1 MSEGRSSG
9 AFKLNVVGIPE
20 NGTIPEKFIFN
31 DWGCTG
37 ENKSPGLNWS
47 SVPEGT
53 KSFAI
58 TLYDPDA
65 PTGSGFWH
73 WVIFNIPA
81 SAISLPE
88 DVANNGG
95 VPAPSIEGR
104 TDWGAPGY
112 GGPVP
117 PPGDDPHRYAFT
129 IHALGVEE
137 LPLDNQASAAMV
149 GFMIHQNRIGSADF
163 TAFYG
168 R

>member
-1 MSEGRSSG
+1 MSEEKSKN

-47 SVPEGT
+47 GAPEGT

-58 TLYDPDA
+58 TMYDPDA

-81 SAISLPE
+81 SIDSLSE
-88 DVANNGG
+88 DVANSGG
-95 VPAPSIEGR
+95 VPTPAIEGR
-104 TDWGAPGY
+104 TDWGGPGY

-117 PPGDDPHRYAFT
+117 PPGDDPHCYSFT
-129 IHALGVEE
+129 IHALGIEE

-149 GFMIHQNRIGSADF
+149 GFMIHQNKLGSTDF